1 MSLTYTNTII
11 ALEKIDTLDLPGV
24 ILCVHWIR
32 TGTNENSEFA
42 EYHAQ
47 SRFDTN
53 SLNPDNFIAYA
64 DLTEAKILEWIHNDL
79 ENPSIE
85 SIILQRIEMKKITTV
100 VPNNFPWV
108 TVIPVPSTPIVSGD
122 MTGIGT
128 QGIQGV

>member
-47 SRFDTN
+47 TTFDTN
-53 SLNPDNFIAYA
+53 SLVDFVAFA
-64 DLTEAKILEWIHNDL
+64 DLTEAKILEWIQNDL

-85 SIILQRIEMKKITTV
+85 PIILQRIEMKKITTV

-108 TVIPVPSTPIVSGD
+108 PVIPVPSTPIVSGD

>member
-24 ILCVHWIR
+24 ILCVQWIR

-64 DLTEAKILEWIHNDL
+64 DLTEAKILEWIQNDL

-85 SIILQRIEMKKITTV
+85 PIILDRIERKKIAYIAAES
-100 VPNNFPWV
+100 FPWV
-108 TVIPVPSTPIVSGD
+108 AASS
-122 MTGIGT
+122 
-128 QGIQGV
+128 